1 MEIKLFDMCSFIGF
15 YKKVHDGRFI
25 YLDKN
30 TLTANLID
38 TNLADEESD
47 GVVEK
52 DCDRAEKKYFEYVK
66 ANGMGVIVGF
76 IDLVIVGYLDV
87 IYNDACDVGVGI
99 IPESFYVTKSAK
111 ETVKCAIVYYS
122 NNKKHYVPL
131 CDIKLLESE
140 HLNEQN

>member
-1 MEIKLFDMCSFIGF
+1 MEIKMFDMCKFNGF

-25 YLDKN
+25 HLDKS

-38 TNLADEESD
+38 TNLADGESD

-66 ANGMGVIVGF
+66 ANGKGVIVGF
-76 IDLVIVGYLDV
+76 IDLVVVGYLDV
-87 IYNDACDVGVGI
+87 IYNDECDTGMGI

-111 ETVKCAIVYYS
+111 EIVKCAIVYYS

-131 CDIKLLESE
+131 SNIEKLE
-140 HLNEQN
+140 LN

>member
-1 MEIKLFDMCSFIGF
+1 MGIKLFDMCSFSGF

-25 YLDKN
+25 HLDKN

-38 TNLADEESD
+38 TNLADGESD

-52 DCDRAEKKYFEYVK
+52 DCDRAEKKYFEHVK
-66 ANGMGVIVGF
+66 ANGKGVVVGF
-76 IDLVIVGYLDV
+76 IDLVVVGYLDV

-111 ETVKCAIVYYS
+111 ETAKCAIVYYS

-140 HLNEQN
+140 DSND

>member
-1 MEIKLFDMCSFIGF
+1 MKIKMFDMCRFNGF

-25 YLDKN
+25 SLDKK
-30 TLTANLID
+30 TLTADLID
-38 TNLADEESD
+38 TNLADGESE

-66 ANGMGVIVGF
+66 ANGKGVVVGF
-76 IDLVIVGYLDV
+76 IDLIVVGYLDV
-87 IYNDACDVGVGI
+87 IYNDECDTGMGI

-131 CDIKLLESE
+131 CDIDKL
-140 HLNEQN
+140 N